1 MSRERT
7 SRVEKPVP
15 EARRARLVA
24 QAAGHTLQSHSVGAL
39 PLINDILQR
48 LQLREH
54 LQEFLPAEDRRV
66 VCPAATGL
74 IVLLKNVLL
83 SREPLYGVADW
94 GIRQTPH
101 LLGLTPRQIQGFNDD
116 RMGRCL
122 DRLFDADC
130 GAVALRVAA
139 AAVRAFQVSLDE
151 LHNDSTTVTFH
162 GAYPDA
168 QEEQVVRGRRT
179 PAITWGHNK
188 DHRPDL
194 KQVLYILTVTADGA
208 VPVQFRVESGNTT
221 DDQTHQTTWD
231 LLCQLSGRRDFL
243 YVADSKLATRENMAY
258 IHQRGGRFLTVLPR
272 TRSEDEKF
280 RQALVGD
287 KVKWQF
293 LWNKTDEDGEVLD
306 RFAVCDTGHVSS
318 EGYRVIW
325 YHSSLKAQRDAMA
338 RGAQLERAFSEL
350 AGLRQKLMSPR
361 TRYRTVSRVWEAIE
375 QILSERGVKHLIQ
388 VQVGSH
394 EDENY
399 RQATR
404 GRPTAKTKYIRQVKT
419 RFDLSYAV
427 DQAALDL
434 DRRGDGVFPLI
445 TNVLDATERD
455 LLWAYKKQ
463 PTIEKRFSQMKTDF
477 SVAPVH
483 LHSASRIVS
492 FLCVYFL
499 ALLVEALLERELRKA
514 MQASRV
520 KTLPLYPEGR
530 PCRYPTAPRVF
541 DAFENVQRHS
551 LELAGQPPN
560 VLITELSPV
569 QNAILKLLR
578 HPSENYGR

>member
-1 MSRERT
+1 MSRRR

-39 PLINDILQR
+39 PLINDILKR
-48 LQLREH
+48 LDLREH
-54 LQEFLPAEDRRV
+54 LQHLLPAEDRRV
-66 VCPAATGL
+66 VVPAATGL

-94 GIRQTPH
+94 GIRQAPH
-101 LLGLTPRQIQGFNDD
+101 LLGLTTRQIEAFNDD

-162 GAYPDA
+162 GAYADA
-168 QEEQVVRGRRT
+168 KDEQVVRGRRA
-179 PAITWGHNK
+179 PAVTWGHNK

-231 LLCQLSGRRDFL
+231 LLCQLTGRHDFL

-258 IHQRGGRFLTVLPR
+258 VHQRGGRFVTVLPR

-280 RQALVGD
+280 RQALTDDNVRWQHLWD
-287 KVKWQF
+287 KP
-293 LWNKTDEDGEVLD
+293 DEDGEVFD
-306 RFAVCDTGHVSS
+306 RFSVCDVANVSS
-318 EGYRVIW
+318 EGYRIIW
-325 YHSSLKAQRDAMA
+325 YHSSLKAELDAMV

-350 AGLRQKLMSPR
+350 AALRQKLLSPR
-361 TRYRTVSRVWEAIE
+361 TRYRTASRVWEAVE
-375 QILSERGVKHLIQ
+375 QILSERGVKPL
-388 VQVGSH
+388 VQVRVDSH
-394 EDENY
+394 EDEKY

-404 GRPTAKTKYIRQVKT
+404 GRPNSRTKYIRQVTT

-445 TNVLDATERD
+445 TNVLDASERD

-463 PTIEKRFSQMKTDF
+463 PTIERRFSQMKTDF

-483 LHSASRIVS
+483 LHSASRIAS

-499 ALLVEALLERELRKA
+499 ALLVEALLERELRQA
-514 MQASRV
+514 MQASGV

-530 PCRYPTAPRVF
+530 PCRSPTAPRVF

-551 LELAGQPPN
+551 LEPAGQTPN
-560 VLITELSPV
+560 VLVTELSPV
-569 QNAILKLLR
+569 QRTILKLLQ
-578 HPSENYGR
+578 HPSETYGR